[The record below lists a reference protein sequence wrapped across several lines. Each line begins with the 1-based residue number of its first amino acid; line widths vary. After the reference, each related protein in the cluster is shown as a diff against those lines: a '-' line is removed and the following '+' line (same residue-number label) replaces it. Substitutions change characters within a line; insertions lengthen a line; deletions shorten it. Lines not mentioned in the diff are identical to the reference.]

1 MGKFD
6 KVSSSA
12 KKVAKK
18 EAVKSNVPTTS
29 VNILLE
35 DLSFDPN
42 NAEDTSH
49 TEDLE
54 YSIKRFG
61 FRGNIEVTDFGCK
74 KGKYRILSGHRRYV
88 ALKNLG
94 YESAPCLIYQFEREE
109 EVLDYNQCMNNA
121 ARDSA
126 KDPLLWINRFNTN
139 RRVLLAEN
147 PKMKEGDITKEL
159 VARLGLSKPQIERI
173 RSLTKVIPTALELA
187 REGKVGIYSLV
198 PLAPLKEADQNE
210 IYNILMDALAEQ
222 GDDEETL
229 TRPLVRDIVNAYK
242 DGITSWEEYKESKE
256 KATVQVI
263 PAPVSDEYTM
273 TAEEEEASVQAL
285 QELLKETR
293 ESVEDDDD
301 EEEDQNDN
309 DNDDNDDN
317 FGEAKEV
324 RQGKAI
330 IGICNKL
337 ELALHE
343 PYTLHDDAS
352 KIASIRMMGKL
363 VESLISSM
371 NTMANDT
378 TDGGWDTF
386 MNARKGINDIL
397 KKTKN

>member
-256 KATVQVI
+256 K
-263 PAPVSDEYTM
+263 
-273 TAEEEEASVQAL
+273 
-285 QELLKETR
+285 LLKETR
-293 ESVEDDDD
+293 ESVEEDDD

>member
-159 VARLGLSKPQIERI
+159 VVRLGLSKPQIERI

-242 DGITSWEEYKESKE
+242 DGITSWEAYKESKAT
-256 KATVQVI
+256 ATVQVS
-263 PAPVSDEYTM
+263 PAPVSEEYTM
-273 TAEEEEASVQAL
+273 TAEEEESAIQAL
-285 QELLKETR
+285 QDVINETKAA
-293 ESVEDDDD
+293 V
-301 EEEDQNDN
+301 EEEDE
-309 DNDDNDDN
+309 DDVSQYDDDKDDTY
-317 FGEAKEV
+317 GEAKEV

-330 IGICNKL
+330 LGICNKL
-337 ELALHE
+337 EMALHE
-343 PYTLHDDAS
+343 PFALHDDAS
-352 KIASIRMMGKL
+352 KITSIRLMGKL
-363 VESLISSM
+363 AESLISAM